1 MKENILE
8 MEQIS
13 KSFGGIHALKNVH
26 FHVLEGEVH
35 VLAGENGAGK
45 STLLKM
51 LVGINRPDFGEI
63 RFGGESVKIVTPSD
77 AEKLG
82 IGMVFQE
89 LTLINELTVLEN
101 VYMCME
107 YKKCGMLD
115 KKKMRTE
122 LKELMERYHIQ
133 IDPDAIVAKL
143 SIAQKQMVEILKLL
157 VKNPKLLI
165 LDEPTSSLASKEVET
180 LFDIIKSLTANGKT
194 VIFISHRMEE
204 IFAIGDRITIF
215 KDGEFVAE
223 REVADLTENDL
234 IKLQVGRTLDR
245 VFPEKAGEVNGT
257 EAVFGVKGLSWGKRL
272 KDISFEV
279 RKGEV
284 LGIAGLQG
292 QGQSDLLNTISGINR
307 ASAGE
312 MHLNGKQLR
321 IKNSSE
327 AVKEGIALVPS
338 DRKTEGLILSL
349 SVLQNMAIA
358 SLHKRQKLGF
368 IKKAEEKKFVNKSIK
383 DLSIKVG
390 AAELPVNSLSGGNQQ
405 KVVLGKE
412 LGIRPKVLLFDEP
425 TKGIDVEANSD
436 FYKIIRELAD
446 EGVAVIV
453 NSSDMMEVIGIS
465 DRVMVMYEGK
475 VQGFLTGEAINEE
488 TIMAY
493 SMGMTDAGKEEKT
506 DAGKENEKQIF
517 E

>member
-26 FHVLEGEVH
+26 FHVKEGKIH

-51 LVGINRPDFGEI
+51 LVGINRPDSGEI
-63 RFGGESVKIVTPSD
+63 RFGGKQVKIATPSD

-107 YKKCGMLD
+107 YKKYGMLD

-122 LKELMERYHIQ
+122 LKELMKKYHIN
-133 IDPDAIVAKL
+133 IEPDAIVAKL

-165 LDEPTSSLASKEVET
+165 LDEPTSSLANKEVET
-180 LFDIIKSLTANGKT
+180 LFDIIKSLTENGKT

-204 IFAIGDRITIF
+204 IFEIGNTITIF

-223 REVADLTENDL
+223 RKVSELTENEL
-234 IKLQVGRTLDR
+234 IRLQVGRTLDR
-245 VFPEKAGEVNGT
+245 VFPEKGQHIEEKNS
-257 EAVFGVKGLSWGKRL
+257 VFSVQSLSLGKKL
-272 KDISFEV
+272 KDITFEV

-292 QGQSDLLNTISGINR
+292 QG
-307 ASAGE
+307 
-312 MHLNGKQLR
+312 
-321 IKNSSE
+321 
-327 AVKEGIALVPS
+327 
-338 DRKTEGLILSL
+338 
-349 SVLQNMAIA
+349 
-358 SLHKRQKLGF
+358 
-368 IKKAEEKKFVNKSIK
+368 
-383 DLSIKVG
+383 
-390 AAELPVNSLSGGNQQ
+390 
-405 KVVLGKE
+405 
-412 LGIRPKVLLFDEP
+412 
-425 TKGIDVEANSD
+425 
-436 FYKIIRELAD
+436 
-446 EGVAVIV
+446 
-453 NSSDMMEVIGIS
+453 
-465 DRVMVMYEGK
+465 
-475 VQGFLTGEAINEE
+475 
-488 TIMAY
+488 
-493 SMGMTDAGKEEKT
+493 
-506 DAGKENEKQIF
+506 
-517 E
+517 